1 MLYIPKVEH
10 CRLTPPLFRP
20 LPSPSQALQGKDLTI
35 YGEGQQTRSF
45 QYVEDLVS
53 GLVALMNGNY
63 SQPVNLGNPEEFT
76 VKVD

>member
-1 MLYIPKVEH
+1 MH
-10 CRLTPPLFRP
+10 SALF
-20 LPSPSQALQGKDLTI
+20 LPGTVQALQGKDLTI

-63 SQPVNLGNPEEFT
+63 SYPVNLGNPEEFT
-76 VKVD
+76 VKVSEMR